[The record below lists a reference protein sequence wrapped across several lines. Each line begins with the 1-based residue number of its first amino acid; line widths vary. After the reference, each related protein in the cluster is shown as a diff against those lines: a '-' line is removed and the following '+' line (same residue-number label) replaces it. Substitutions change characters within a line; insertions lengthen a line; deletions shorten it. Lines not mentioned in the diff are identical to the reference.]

1 MTPSAAPSLRLA
13 GKIAIVTGAAAGL
26 GRAVAARFA
35 REGARVIAADKDVSR
50 GQSLAAELQHS
61 GLSATFIHTDI
72 SDDASVQS
80 LVAAAIARHN
90 RIDIL
95 YNNAG
100 ILLADRDAPVH
111 ELSPDAWDLI
121 LRVNLRGPF
130 LCAKFAIP
138 HMLRQGSGVIINVC
152 SRTGLEGCASRLTA
166 YSSSKAA
173 LIGLTRAM
181 AIAYARSGI
190 RVNAIIPGTMDT
202 PMNRYLFSSDANR
215 DRYRAAVPLGRLGR
229 PEDIE
234 GLAVYLASDESAY
247 ATGAL
252 YMCDGGTTAV

>member
-1 MTPSAAPSLRLA
+1 MTASAAASLRLA
-13 GKIAIVTGAAAGL
+13 NKVAIVTGAAAGL

-35 REGARVIAADKDVSR
+35 REGAHVIAADKDASR
-50 GQSLAAELQHS
+50 GESLAADLRHS
-61 GLSATFIHTDI
+61 GLSATFIPADI
-72 SDDASVQS
+72 SDEASIRT
-80 LVAAAIARHN
+80 LIAAAISHHA

-100 ILLADRDAPVH
+100 ILPADQDAPVH
-111 ELSPDAWDLI
+111 ELSPDAWDRI

-138 HMLRQGSGVIINVC
+138 HMLHQGSGVIINVC
-152 SRTGLEGCASRLTA
+152 SRTGLEGCAPRLTA

-181 AIAYARSGI
+181 AIAYARSAI

-202 PMNRYLFSSDANR
+202 PMNRYLFSSEANR
-215 DRYRAAVPLGRLGR
+215 ERYRSAVPIGRLGR

>member
-1 MTPSAAPSLRLA
+1 MTASAALSLRLA
-13 GKIAIVTGAAAGL
+13 NKVAIVTGAAAGL

-35 REGARVIAADKDVSR
+35 REGAHVIAADKDTPR
-50 GQSLAAELQHS
+50 GESLAAELQYA
-61 GLSATFIHTDI
+61 GLSASFVHTDI
-72 SDDASVQS
+72 SDEKSVES
-80 LVAAAIARHN
+80 LITATIVRHA

-95 YNNAG
+95 YNNAA
-100 ILLADRDAPVH
+100 ILLADHDGPAH
-111 ELSPDAWDLI
+111 ELSLDTWDLI

-130 LCAKFAIP
+130 LCAKHALP
-138 HMLRQGSGVIINVC
+138 HMLRQGKGVIVNVC
-152 SRTGLEGCASRLTA
+152 SRTGLEGCAPRLTA

-202 PMNRYLFSSDANR
+202 PMNRYLLSGDASR
-215 DRYRAAVPLGRLGR
+215 DRYRSAVPMGRLGR
-229 PEDIE
+229 REDIE